1 MPSHILK
8 ADVRP
13 LTVFTAGFGTESNT
27 FLGEQITLASF
38 ESAFLFRPGEH
49 PHELTEVSAP
59 LYILRQ
65 AQIQRGWI
73 VQEGTYAFALP
84 GGRVERTTYENL
96 RDEILGQISNA
107 GALDFIALSLHG
119 AMCAEGYDDCE
130 GDFLQHVRQLV
141 GPELPVGVEI
151 DLHAHLTPAML
162 DAADVIIAYKE
173 YPHTDFLDR
182 AKELITLLEKAARTR
197 WRPAKAVFDCRT
209 IARFHTTIEPVRSF
223 VQKLHEAERVPGI
236 ASVSFIHGFP
246 GGDVRD
252 MGAKVLVLADNYA
265 LASKWA
271 TQLGNQVIEL
281 RTRSTRPMM
290 PIAEALE
297 RALQRSDQVT
307 VIADVDDNPGSGA
320 FGQDTTIISY
330 LLDLPDIKACVGP
343 LWGPAIVAAA
353 TAAGI
358 GAPCLLPQRRWS
370 DSSTEE
376 LTPLVT
382 QVAGINPE
390 VFQSWAGTRMYLGAC
405 CALRIGALTIVV
417 SSKRDQAYSPDL
429 FTALSIDAS
438 AQRLVVVKSAQHFV
452 AGFSALSSSII
463 LATGGGPLKSDF
475 SKLHYQEVSRPI
487 WPLDPSGTPNCL
499 HHWVRHWAQVRPT
512 AEAAV
517 DPHFRLNYADLE
529 AKVFSCAAALMK
541 SGVEH
546 GDRVA
551 MLAGPGIQFLVYF
564 LATASIG
571 AIWLGLSPKSTAQE
585 LNDIIEKVAPKL
597 LLGQPCIAGRDYH
610 QWLVVKS
617 QSIQTIM
624 LGDSIQAETHLTCE
638 SEFIQQGEVLPREHV
653 RDRIERTRP
662 EDICLIV
669 FTSGS
674 SGPAKGAMITHASLS
689 ATAEVQAALWQV
701 RPLRV
706 LNNLPVNHIGCVG
719 DLACY
724 ALIGGGTSVFAE
736 RFSPGEIPFLIKS
749 EHVTVFGQVPS
760 MFQLVLDSPGFK
772 STDLADVRLIFW
784 GGAHASAALIARLR
798 EICPRLA
805 TSYGQTETVGSVTFT
820 PFDPTRQTLEGT
832 VGRAVP
838 PYAIRIAATP
848 KLIAHSSI
856 GEIEV
861 LTTFKFSGYW
871 QNPAASQRAITD
883 DGWLRTGDIGEL
895 LEDGCLRLVGRIHNV
910 FKSGGYN
917 VSAEEIEA
925 TLALLPGVRAAS
937 VISVADALWGHVAV
951 AFIVMRAGSK
961 DGEDIR
967 NQLRSRLANYKIPK
981 NIYFLDELP
990 ILPIGKVDKVSLA
1003 KLAQSLQ
1010 HVVKNAPLTPC

>member
-1 MPSHILK
+1 MSSNILNP
-8 ADVRP
+8 DVHP

-27 FLGEQITLASF
+27 FLGKQITQASF

-59 LYILRQ
+59 LHILRQ
-65 AQIQRGWI
+65 AQIQHGWI
-73 VQEGTYAFALP
+73 VKEGTYAFALP
-84 GGRVERTTYENL
+84 GGRVKRTTYENL
-96 RDEILGQISNA
+96 RDEILGQISNTRS
-107 GALDFIALSLHG
+107 LDFIALSLHG

-130 GDFLQHVRQLV
+130 GDFLKRVRQLV

-182 AKELITLLEKAARTR
+182 AKELITLLERAARTK

-223 VQKLHEAERVPGI
+223 VQKLYEAESVPGI
-236 ASVSFIHGFP
+236 ASASFIHGFP
-246 GGDVRD
+246 GGDVGD

-265 LASKWA
+265 LALEWA
-271 TQLGNQVIEL
+271 TQLGKQVIEL
-281 RTRSTRPMM
+281 RTRSTRPMI

-297 RALQRSDQVT
+297 MALHLSDQVT

-320 FGQDTTIISY
+320 LGQDTTIISH
-330 LLDLPDIKACVGP
+330 LLALSDIKACVGP
-343 LWGPAIVAAA
+343 IWGPAIVAVA

-358 GAPCLLPQRRWS
+358 GANCLLPQRRWS

-376 LTPLVT
+376 LAPLVT
-382 QVAGINPE
+382 QVICINPE
-390 VFQSWAGTRMYLGAC
+390 VFQSWAGTRMHLGAC
-405 CALRIGALTIVV
+405 CALRIGTLTIVV
-417 SSKRDQAYSPDL
+417 SSKRDQAYSPDF
-429 FTALSIDAS
+429 FTALSIDTNE
-438 AQRLVVVKSAQHFV
+438 QRLVVVKSAQHFV

-463 LATGGGPLKSDF
+463 LATGGGPLNSNF
-475 SKLHYQEVSRPI
+475 SKLHYQEVARPI
-487 WPLDPSGTPNCL
+487 WPLDPCGTPNCL

-517 DPHFRLNYADLE
+517 DQNFRLSYADLD
-529 AKVFSCAAALMK
+529 AKVFSCAAALMN

-571 AIWLGLSPKSTAQE
+571 AIWLGLNPKYTVQE
-585 LNDIIEKVAPKL
+585 LDEVLEKVSPKL
-597 LLGQPCIAGRDYH
+597 LLGQPYIGGRDYH
-610 QWLVVKS
+610 NWLVAKS
-617 QSIQTIM
+617 ESIQTII
-624 LGDSIQAETHLTCE
+624 LVDSIPVETHLTKE
-638 SEFIQQGEVLPREHV
+638 DEFIHQGEALLRAHV
-653 RDRIERTRP
+653 RDRIEQTRP

-689 ATAEVQAALWQV
+689 SASEVQAALWQV

-706 LNNLPVNHIGCVG
+706 LNNLPINHIGCVG

-736 RFSPGEIPFLIKS
+736 RFSPSEIPLLIKS
-749 EHVTVFGQVPS
+749 EHVTVYGQVPS
-760 MFQLVLDSPGFK
+760 MFQLVLDSPGFNPA
-772 STDLADVRLIFW
+772 DLADVSLIFW
-784 GGAHASAALIARLR
+784 GGAHASGALISRLR

-820 PFDPTRQTLEGT
+820 PFDSSRQTLEGT

-848 KLIAHSSI
+848 KLIAHSSA
-856 GEIEV
+856 GEVEV
-861 LTTFKFSGYW
+861 LTPFKFSGYW
-871 QNPAASQRAITD
+871 QNPEASQHALTD

-917 VSAEEIEA
+917 VNSEEIEE
-925 TLALLPGVRAAS
+925 TLASLPEVRAAS
-937 VISVADALWGHVAV
+937 VIAVADAMWGHVSV
-951 AFIVMRAGSK
+951 AFVVMRACSK
-961 DGEDIR
+961 DDEDIR
-967 NQLRSRLANYKIPK
+967 KQLRSRLANYKIPK
-981 NIYFLDELP
+981 HIYFLDELP
-990 ILPIGKVDKVSLA
+990 TLPIGKVDKVSLA

-1010 HVVKNAPLTPC
+1010 LAVVNAPLTPH